1 MIPTFGDTTT
11 LNDIH
16 FISGLPRAGSTLLS
30 ALLRQ
35 NPKFRAGMTG
45 PVGTLIEAML
55 RAMSMSNESSIY
67 IEDRQRETLLR
78 KIFETFHGELP
89 ADHVSFDTNRLW
101 CSKLALLAK
110 LYPKAKVICCVRDVA
125 AIVNSIERLV
135 MENALQPS
143 GIFGFDSSGTVYSRA
158 DGLSGGNG
166 MVGFAWNALRQG
178 FFGPHAERLMLVTYE
193 TLTREPLRALSE
205 IYRFIGQ
212 PPFEH
217 DLKNVASRCER
228 VRPAAR
234 YARPA
239 CGRARGESDVAEKP
253 AAARSHPQN
262 IKTTV
267 SGSIAAST
275 STACPWSRT

>member
-1 MIPTFGDTTT
+1 M
-11 LNDIH
+11 NDIH

-45 PVGTLIEAML
+45 PVGTLVEAML
-55 RAMSMSNESSIY
+55 RAMSMSNETSIY
-67 IEDRQRETLLR
+67 IEDGQRETLLR

-89 ADHVSFDTNRLW
+89 PGHVSFDTNRLW
-101 CSKLALLAK
+101 CSKLALLEK
-110 LYPKAKVICCVRDVA
+110 LYPAAKVICCVRDVA

-135 MENALQPS
+135 TENVLQPS
-143 GIFGFDSSGTVYSRA
+143 GIFGFDPSGTVYSRA
-158 DGLSGGNG
+158 EGLSGGNG

-178 FFGPHAERLMLVTYE
+178 FFGPHAGRLMLVTYE

-217 DLKNVASRCER
+217 DPKNVLFDASEFDRHLGTPGLHA
-228 VRPAAR
+228 V
-234 YARPA
+234 
-239 CGRARGESDVAEKP
+239 GREVKPMSRKSLLPPDLVHKYQNDNFWLDRGFNVNNVP
-253 AAARSHPQN
+253 
-262 IKTTV
+262 IV
-267 SGSIAAST
+267 
-275 STACPWSRT
+275 